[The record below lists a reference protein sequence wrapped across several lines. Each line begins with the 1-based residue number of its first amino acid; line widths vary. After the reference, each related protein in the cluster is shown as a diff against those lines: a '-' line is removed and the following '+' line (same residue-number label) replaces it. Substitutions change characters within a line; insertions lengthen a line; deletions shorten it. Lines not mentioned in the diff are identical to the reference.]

1 MKKTMVLGLAG
12 ALLAGL
18 GTVAQAQTTDAST
31 KPISIKL
38 GAFFPSNGDARDA
51 VGKSWF
57 SAGAEY
63 AFVPSS
69 GGASTSNLVP
79 LAYIDYAGKTNNRT
93 FPDTDASGN
102 AVNDTLSL
110 KASYVGV
117 GAGIR
122 GSSAQA
128 GSSITPYYGAGIGVY
143 FLNATA
149 AVRQGTTTVSD
160 SEKKTSIGFK
170 VNGGV
175 EFSGSY
181 FVEAAYTVPGSVGGT
196 NLNGFSILGGAR
208 F

>member
-1 MKKTMVLGLAG
+1 MKKTTMFGLAG

-18 GTVAQAQTTDAST
+18 GTVAQAQTAATDAGT

-38 GAFFPSNGDARDA
+38 GVFLPTNSDVKDA

-63 AFVPSS
+63 AFVPS
-69 GGASTSNLVP
+69 GEGASTSNLVP
-79 LAYIDYAGKTNNRT
+79 LVYLDYAGKNNNRT
-93 FPDTDASGN
+93 FADTDASGN
-102 AVNDTLSL
+102 PVNDTLSL
-110 KASYVGV
+110 KASYVGL

-122 GSSAQA
+122 GSSPQA
-128 GSSITPYYGAGIGVY
+128 GSSITPYYGAGVGVY

-149 AVRQGTTTVSD
+149 AVKQGTTTVSD
-160 SEKKTSIGFK
+160 SQNKTSIGFK

-181 FVEAAYTVPGSVGGT
+181 FVEAAYTV
-196 NLNGFSILGGAR
+196 
-208 F
+208 